1 MKIQIICSSPGIR
14 RNGIAHPA
22 SAFYEEDHWSAK
34 QLAAFEADPAFTVRT
49 VDDAMENVKTDT
61 DFELAVET
69 EVDKRVKAKATELQA
84 SFDQAVKEAVD
95 EKTAAFKAEAD
106 KAVEDL
112 GKELKAANDKL
123 AAQTIA
129 ATAAAAEKKATAPK
143 K

>member
-22 SAFYEEDHWSAK
+22 SAFYDEARWDEK

-61 DFELAVET
+61 DFELAVAA
-69 EVDKRVKAKATELQA
+69 EVTRQMTAKATELQA
-84 SFDQAVKEAVD
+84 SFNQAVEDAVT
-95 EKTAAFKAEAD
+95 EKTAAIKADAD

-112 GKELKAANDKL
+112 GTKLKAANDKL
-123 AAQTIA
+123 AAQ
-129 ATAAAAEKKATAPK
+129 ATATSAEKKGAAAK